1 MTIDVASLAFH
12 QRLGR
17 LIDKLGDS
25 ALWPA
30 LARLLA
36 EVAHFD
42 TWVVML
48 FRADLPPLMLASH
61 HASSVEALLLAD
73 YRCQLYRIDPFYRF
87 SQSEPGAGVYRL
99 DEVAP
104 DSFRDT
110 EYFRRYFIHNVVED
124 EVQFLQPIK
133 GQGVLSL
140 ALGSRRRFQAQEIG
154 ALQLFAPWLLP
165 LMQKALQFDH
175 LLLQSLATAPPD
187 RHTRMEDALRQSGR
201 PHLTEREV
209 QVALLVLGGH
219 STKAVAQQ
227 LGISL
232 DTAKAH
238 RRNLYAKLGV
248 TQQAGLFLLFS
259 HLPRQM
265 AEGEAP
271 TATLNPAEPA

>member
-61 HASSVEALLLAD
+61 LASLVEAELLAD
-73 YRCQLYRIDPFYRF
+73 YHCQLYRIDPFYRF
-87 SQSEPGAGVYRL
+87 SQNEPTAGVYRL

-140 ALGSRRRFQAQEIG
+140 ALGSRRRFQPPEIG

-165 LMQKALQFDH
+165 LMHKGLQFDQR
-175 LLLQSLATAPPD
+175 LMQSLTTPPE

-265 AEGEAP
+265 AESDAP
-271 TATLNPAEPA
+271 ATTVYPVAPA